1 MPSTCSSMKGGRRR
15 RTSRRSHKRSRRGGS
30 SSAATYALGQV
41 GTSDTQVSN
50 ANSSPVPGLP
60 LTNFAGESVSGYTH
74 HAPSASSLALVQSAG
89 KKHRRRGR
97 RGGSLIDIVG
107 QAAVPFGLLGL
118 QQTFSRRKRSG
129 KHGGKSR
136 RHSRRHRRR

>member
-1 MPSTCSSMKGGRRR
+1 
-15 RTSRRSHKRSRRGGS
+15 
-30 SSAATYALGQV
+30 
-41 GTSDTQVSN
+41 
-50 ANSSPVPGLP
+50 
-60 LTNFAGESVSGYTH
+60 
-74 HAPSASSLALVQSAG
+74 
-89 KKHRRRGR
+89 
-97 RGGSLIDIVG
+97 LIDIVG